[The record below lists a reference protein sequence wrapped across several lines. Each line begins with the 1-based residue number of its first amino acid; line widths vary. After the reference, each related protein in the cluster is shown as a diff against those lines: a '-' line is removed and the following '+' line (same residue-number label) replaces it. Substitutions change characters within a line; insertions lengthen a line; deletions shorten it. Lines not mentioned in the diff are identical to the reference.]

1 MAAPFF
7 YQSHISANDQT
18 LILDEPTSKHCIQV
32 LRMTKGEPIILT
44 DGNGLKLWAN
54 IENPDKKHCSV
65 TVEKKE
71 ILTQKTTELAIA
83 IAFTKN
89 KSRNEW
95 FLEKATEIG
104 IQHIYPI
111 ITEHSEKDKF
121 NQERYQ
127 QIIISAL
134 IQSQQT
140 FLPTLHQIQK
150 LRTLI
155 ENINYE
161 QKFIAHC
168 ISESE
173 KTTLNSAFK
182 AQQSALILI
191 GPEGDFSE
199 KEVAECLQ
207 HQFIPVSLG
216 PNRLRTETAA
226 IYATT
231 LFNAFHYE

>member
-7 YQSHISANDQT
+7 YQSQISANDQT
-18 LILDEPTSKHCIQV
+18 VILDESTSKHCIQV
-32 LRMTKGEPIILT
+32 LRMTKGESIILT
-44 DGNGLKLWAN
+44 DGKGLKLWAS
-54 IENPDKKHCSV
+54 ILHPDKKHCSV
-65 TVEKKE
+65 LIENKE
-71 ILTQKTTELAIA
+71 IFIQKTTELAIA

-121 NQERYQ
+121 NHERYQ

-140 FLPTLHQIQK
+140 FLPTLHQTQK
-150 LRTLI
+150 LKSLL
-155 ENINYE
+155 ENIHFQ

-173 KTTLNSAFK
+173 KTSLNTLLK
-182 AQQSALILI
+182 AQQSSLILI
-191 GPEGDFSE
+191 GPEGDFSQ
-199 KEVAECLQ
+199 KEVEECLQ
-207 HQFIPVSLG
+207 HHFIPVSLG
-216 PNRLRTETAA
+216 PNRLRTETAG